1 MCSKEGRGTRGER
14 RTSDICITCE
24 KLVSRERLRAQY
36 EPVPITSR
44 FLGLRIYEVL
54 CVEMHNRCPGHGMMD
69 FNMPSS
75 LVNL

>member
-1 MCSKEGRGTRGER
+1 SKDCRRPRGER
-14 RTSDICITCE
+14 RTSHIWITCE
-24 KLVSRERLRAQY
+24 NLVNRERLGAQY

-44 FLGLRIYEVL
+44 FLGSLIFEVL
-54 CVEMHNRCPGHGMMD
+54 CVELHNRCPGHGMMD